1 LRIGLVCLSLSFD
14 RRIVDGHVGVA
25 FTSTM
30 IKYLEHPALLFVGME

>member
-1 LRIGLVCLSLSFD
+1 MRIDLACLSLSFD
-14 RRIVDGHVGVA
+14 RRIAGGHVGAA